1 MEIWALWMGLSPP
14 RTAFLS
20 HYFPDNRYCR
30 SSRYHRTADERVG
43 RAIPTTPPMEGLGV
57 LSVRGWDGKRGRET
71 DMKRARSLAMWTLM
85 SLAPFGLSGC
95 IPYALALLPA
105 LTVQPWVTDRMEEKY
120 SKTSDNKTPILPPI
134 RQGFAPPTCEDPP
147 DEAQVIRAMPRL
159 ARGVPY
165 FYEEFRDDIQIV
177 TERMVDKIDPPRF
190 FPLIGPAQ
198 LHHCHWKCTIYYNEI
213 IESGYP
219 FAMKVKNPRIQ
230 VIYIDKD
237 HLHMYV
243 GDDPE
248 TQKSVTRDL
257 TPRSIPNQ

>member
-1 MEIWALWMGLSPP
+1 
-14 RTAFLS
+14 
-20 HYFPDNRYCR
+20 
-30 SSRYHRTADERVG
+30 
-43 RAIPTTPPMEGLGV
+43 MEGLGV
-57 LSVRGWDGKRGRET
+57 VSVRGWDGKRGRET
-71 DMKRARSLAMWTLM
+71 EMKRARSLAMWTLL

-95 IPYALALLPA
+95 IPYSLAFLPA
-105 LTVQPWVTDRMEEKY
+105 LTVQPWVTDRMEEKF

-219 FAMKVKNPRIQ
+219 FPMKVKNPRIQ

-257 TPRSIPNQ
+257 TPHSIPNQ